1 MTRTLLLTTV
11 TALFLTAPAL
21 AQTDQP
27 ASGELASQQR
37 PSLLRPDSLVGREV
51 LSEDGEKVGTVDD
64 VITASDSTAPRLLT
78 VQGGDYQG
86 MDGKRIAVDYGFRD
100 LDVRGDWVV
109 VKDVSAQEIAA
120 LPVMDGAQDA
130 VSLRRSGEAP
140 DPMKLRNRH

>member
-1 MTRTLLLTTV
+1 MKRVLFLTAA
-11 TALFLTAPAL
+11 TALFLAAPAV
-21 AQTDQP
+21 AQTDQSP
-27 ASGELASQQR
+27 QGDLASQQR

-64 VITASDSTAPRLLT
+64 VITASDSAAPRMLT
-78 VQGGDYQG
+78 IQGSDYHG
-86 MDGKRIAVDYGFRD
+86 MDGKRVAVDYGFRD

-109 VKDVSAQEIAA
+109 VKDVAAQEIAA
-120 LPVMDGAQDA
+120 LPRMEGAQDA